1 MTNAGDKIFAE
12 DQALVFATLAHGDQ
26 RRKYT
31 NDPYMRHP
39 CRVAGLVR
47 IYLGNDSEVLAAAL
61 LHDVI
66 EDTSV
71 TLAQLELF
79 FSDRVVRLVQQLTDV
94 SRPEDGNRAVRKE
107 LDRQHIAKASPEA
120 KSIKLADLIDN
131 AFSIVEFDPSF
142 AKVFMKEKRA
152 LLEVLTEGDAR
163 LLSWAKAIV
172 DDYFDGPELGDRTEL
187 WDFVRE
193 AEDGFYDAY

>member
-1 MTNAGDKIFAE
+1 MTNTANNFFVE
-12 DQALVFATLAHGDQ
+12 EQALVFATLAHGDQ
-26 RRKYT
+26 LRKYT
-31 NDPYMRHP
+31 NDAYIRHP
-39 CRVAGLVR
+39 IRVANNVR
-47 IYLGNDSEVLAAAL
+47 LWATTDSEVIAAAF

-131 AFSIVEFDPSF
+131 ARSIVEFDPNF
-142 AKVFMKEKRA
+142 AKVFMKEKVA
-152 LLEVLTEGDAR
+152 LLEVLTEGNER
-163 LLSWAKAIV
+163 LLRWAKELVA
-172 DDYFDGPELGDRTEL
+172 DYYDGSELGDRTGL
-187 WDFVRE
+187 WDFVR
-193 AEDGFYDAY
+193 AEEEGFYDAY

>member
-1 MTNAGDKIFAE
+1 MTNVADKIFAE

-31 NDPYMRHP
+31 DDPYIRHP

-47 IYLGNDSEVLAAAL
+47 IYLGNDSEVIAAAL

-120 KSIKLADLIDN
+120 KTIKLADLIDN
-131 AFSIVEFDPSF
+131 AHSIVEFDPSF
-142 AKVFMKEKRA
+142 AKVFMKEKAA
-152 LLEVLTEGDAR
+152 LLEVLTEGNER
-163 LLSWAKAIV
+163 LLHEARAIV
-172 DDYFDGPELGDRTEL
+172 ADYYDGSELGDRTEL
-187 WDFVRE
+187 WDFVR
-193 AEDGFYDAY
+193 AEEEGFYYAY